1 MTGPAAGAR
10 PISAQRPE
18 KPIALV
24 TGASGGF
31 GAAVAIE
38 LDRLGCRVA
47 LHYNR
52 AEDGAREV
60 SERLTN
66 DSIIVQAEVG
76 SWDSVS
82 ALHRR
87 VTEELGEVDI
97 LVNNAAIR
105 KDALMMGQ
113 SPEVW
118 GEVIQTNLMGTFHM
132 CRAMLPSMV
141 KRRWG
146 RIINV
151 VSPSALVAT
160 SGQTAYA
167 ASKSGVIAL
176 TRTLATECGRRGV
189 TVNAISP
196 GFMETRMT
204 ANATEKFRQSLAAN
218 LPVPRLTTPEEVA
231 PAIGVFL
238 DNDYVTGQVLSVDG
252 GISLT

>member
-1 MTGPAAGAR
+1 MTAPDGR
-10 PISAQRPE
+10 TISAQRPE
-18 KPIALV
+18 KPVALV

-31 GAAVAIE
+31 GAAVAVE

-52 AEDGAREV
+52 AQDGAREV

-66 DSIIVQAEVG
+66 DSIVVQADVG
-76 SWDSVS
+76 SWDSVN
-82 ALHRR
+82 ALHRQ
-87 VTEELGEVDI
+87 VAEELGEVDI
-97 LVNNAAIR
+97 LVSNAAIR
-105 KDALMMGQ
+105 KDALMMSQ

-118 GEVIQTNLMGTFHM
+118 GAVVQTNLMGTFHV
-132 CRAMLPSMV
+132 CRAVLPSMV

-160 SGQTAYA
+160 PGQTAYA

-204 ANATEKFRQSLAAN
+204 ADATDKFRENLAAT

-238 DNDYVTGQVLSVDG
+238 DNGYLTGQVLSVDG
-252 GISLT
+252 GISLV

>member
-1 MTGPAAGAR
+1 MTAPAGAR
-10 PISAQRPE
+10 PLSAQRPE
-18 KPIALV
+18 KPVALV

-31 GAAVAIE
+31 GAAVAVE

-52 AEDGAREV
+52 AADGAREV
-60 SERLTN
+60 SERLGN
-66 DSIIVQAEVG
+66 DSVVVQADV
-76 SWDSVS
+76 SDWDSVN
-82 ALHRR
+82 ALHHQ
-87 VTEELGEVDI
+87 VVESLGEVDI
-97 LVNNAAIR
+97 LVNNAAVR
-105 KDALMMGQ
+105 KDSLLMSQ

-132 CRAMLPSMV
+132 CRAALPSMI

-160 SGQTAYA
+160 PGQTAYA

-204 ANATEKFRQSLAAN
+204 ASATEKFRQNLAAN

-238 DNDYVTGQVLSVDG
+238 DNGYLTGQVLSVDG

>member
-1 MTGPAAGAR
+1 MTAPAQAR
-10 PISAQRPE
+10 PLSAPRPE
-18 KPIALV
+18 RPVALV

-31 GAAVAIE
+31 GAAVAVE

-60 SERLTN
+60 GMRLTN
-66 DSIIVQAEVG
+66 DSVVVQADVS
-76 SWDSVS
+76 SWESVT
-82 ALHRR
+82 ALYRR
-87 VTEELGEVDI
+87 VAEELGEVDV
-97 LVNNAAIR
+97 LVSNAAVR
-105 KDALMMGQ
+105 KDALMMSQ

-118 GEVIQTNLMGTFHM
+118 GEVIETNLMGTFHV
-132 CRAMLPSMV
+132 CRAVLPSMV

-167 ASKSGVIAL
+167 ASKAGVIGL
-176 TRTLATECGRRGV
+176 TRTLAVECGRRGV
-189 TVNAISP
+189 TVNALSP

-204 ANATEKFRQSLAAN
+204 ANASEKFRQSLAAK

-238 DNDYVTGQVLSVDG
+238 DNDYLTGQILSVDG

>member
-1 MTGPAAGAR
+1 MTAATGAR

-18 KPIALV
+18 KPVALV

-31 GAAVAIE
+31 GAAVAAE

-52 AEDGAREV
+52 AEDGARAV
-60 SERLTN
+60 SESLTN
-66 DSIIVQAEVG
+66 DSVVVQADVS
-76 SWDSVS
+76 SWDSVG
-82 ALHRR
+82 ALHRQ
-87 VTEELGEVDI
+87 VVEQLGEIDI
-97 LVNNAAIR
+97 LVSNAAIR

-118 GEVIQTNLMGTFHM
+118 AEVIGTNLLGTFHV
-132 CRAMLPSMV
+132 CRAVLPSMI

-160 SGQTAYA
+160 PGQTAYA
-167 ASKSGVIAL
+167 ASKSGVIGL

-189 TVNAISP
+189 TVNAVSP

-204 ANATEKFRQSLAAN
+204 ANATEKFRENLAAN

>member
-1 MTGPAAGAR
+1 MTQSTMDGR
-10 PISAQRPE
+10 QISAPRPE
-18 KPIALV
+18 KPVALV

-47 LHYNR
+47 LHYNS
-52 AEDGAREV
+52 AADGAREV
-60 SERLTN
+60 SEQLTN
-66 DSIIVQAEVG
+66 DSTVVQANVG
-76 SWDSVS
+76 DWESVS
-82 ALHRR
+82 AMHRR
-87 VTEELGEVDI
+87 ITEQLGEVDI
-97 LVNNAAIR
+97 LVSNAAIR
-105 KDALMMGQ
+105 KDALMMSQ
-113 SPEVW
+113 APDVW
-118 GEVIQTNLMGTFHM
+118 AEVIQTNLLGTFHA
-132 CRAMLPSMV
+132 CRAVLPSMV

-204 ANATEKFRQSLAAN
+204 ANATDKFRQNLTAN

-231 PAIGVFL
+231 PTVGVFL
-238 DNDYVTGQVLSVDG
+238 DNGYLTGQVLSVDG
-252 GISLT
+252 GISLI

>member
-1 MTGPAAGAR
+1 MTGTAAEAR
-10 PISAQRPE
+10 PLSAPRPE
-18 KPIALV
+18 KPVALV

-31 GAAVAIE
+31 GAAVAVE

-66 DSIIVQAEVG
+66 DSIVVQADVG
-76 SWDSVS
+76 DWESVG
-82 ALHRR
+82 AMHRR
-87 VTEELGEVDI
+87 VVEELGEVDI
-97 LVNNAAIR
+97 LVSNAAVR
-105 KDALMMGQ
+105 KDALLMSQ

-118 GEVIQTNLMGTFHM
+118 SEVVQTNLVGTFHV
-132 CRAMLPSMV
+132 CRAVLPSMF

-189 TVNAISP
+189 TVNAVSP

-238 DNDYVTGQVLSVDG
+238 DNGYITGQVLSVDG

>member
-1 MTGPAAGAR
+1 MTDTTAGAR

-18 KPIALV
+18 KPVALV

-47 LHYNR
+47 LHYNS

-66 DSIIVQAEVG
+66 DSITVQANVG

-87 VTEELGEVDI
+87 VVEELGEVDI
-97 LVNNAAIR
+97 LVSNAAIR
-105 KDALMMGQ
+105 KDALMMSQ

-118 GEVIQTNLMGTFHM
+118 GEVIQTNLMGTFHV
-132 CRAMLPSMV
+132 CRAVVPSMV

-204 ANATEKFRQSLAAN
+204 ANATEKFRQNLAAN

-231 PAIGVFL
+231 PAIRVFL

>member
-1 MTGPAAGAR
+1 MTGSAAGAR
-10 PISAQRPE
+10 PLFAQRPE
-18 KPIALV
+18 KPVALV

-31 GAAVAIE
+31 GAAVAVE
-38 LDRLGCRVA
+38 LDRLGFRVA

-60 SERLTN
+60 AERLVN
-66 DSIIVQAEVG
+66 DSLVVQADVG
-76 SWDSVS
+76 SWESVG

-87 VTEELGEVDI
+87 VAEELGEVDV
-97 LVNNAAIR
+97 LVSNAAVR

-113 SPEVW
+113 SPEAW
-118 GEVIQTNLMGTFHM
+118 EEVVRTNLMGTFHV
-132 CRAMLPSMV
+132 CRAVLPSMV

-160 SGQTAYA
+160 PGQTAYA

-189 TVNAISP
+189 TVNAVSP

-204 ANATEKFRQSLAAN
+204 ANATEKFRQNLASN

-238 DNDYVTGQVLSVDG
+238 DNDYITGQVLSVDG

>member
-1 MTGPAAGAR
+1 MTAPAAFAN
-10 PISAQRPE
+10 ARPE
-18 KPIALV
+18 KPVALV

-60 SERLTN
+60 SESLTN
-66 DSIIVQAEVG
+66 DSIVVQANVG
-76 SWDSVS
+76 DWESVS
-82 ALHRR
+82 AMHRR
-87 VTEELGEVDI
+87 VAEELGEVDI
-97 LVNNAAIR
+97 LVSNAAIR
-105 KDALMMGQ
+105 KDALMMSQ
-113 SPEVW
+113 APEVW
-118 GEVIQTNLMGTFHM
+118 AEVIQTNLLGTFHVA
-132 CRAMLPSMV
+132 RAVLPSMV

-160 SGQTAYA
+160 AGQTAYA

-176 TRTLATECGRRGV
+176 TRTLATEAGRRGV

-204 ANATEKFRQSLAAN
+204 ASATDKFRQNLAAN

>member
-1 MTGPAAGAR
+1 MTGTAAEVR
-10 PISAQRPE
+10 PLSAQRPE
-18 KPIALV
+18 KPVALV

-31 GAAVAIE
+31 GAAVAVE

-66 DSIIVQAEVG
+66 DPIVVQADVG
-76 SWDSVS
+76 DWESVS

-87 VTEELGEVDI
+87 VVEELGEVDI
-97 LVNNAAIR
+97 LVSNAAVR
-105 KDALMMGQ
+105 KDALLMSQ
-113 SPEVW
+113 SPEAW
-118 GEVIQTNLMGTFHM
+118 GEVVQTNLVGTFHV
-132 CRAMLPSMV
+132 CRAVLPSMF

-189 TVNAISP
+189 TVNAVSP

-238 DNDYVTGQVLSVDG
+238 DNGYITGQVLSVDG